1 MASSESYHHAEK
13 AGNAGDVWKHFI
25 LLAITEALIKERS
38 PSSQSALFVYVDT
51 HAGKGRYCLP
61 PKGDWRWGLGTIRP
75 HLQEHAEW
83 PYFRLLSR
91 FDANVYPGSWHL
103 VGSYLH
109 ERNVPFE
116 LHLAENNQ
124 TVKKDLDVIARS
136 LPFGSHI
143 RSYYMNGFELPSCL
157 PRADLVLVD
166 PPFGSKSND
175 WTEIKTMLP
184 ELKRVASAFL
194 IWYPITNKR
203 FGLDEFIS
211 EVSLPTYE
219 LHWFP
224 MKPGGNLKGCGMIAG
239 GQAGTIL
246 KQIRPQLHTLAR
258 LLPWRG
264 AGFDHAQLHLVQ
276 P

>member
-13 AGNAGDVWKHFI
+13 TGNAGDVWKHFI

-157 PRADLVLVD
+157 PRVDLVLVD
-166 PPFGSKSND
+166 PPFGSKSTD
-175 WTEIKTMLP
+175 WKQIVKMLP
-184 ELKRVASAFL
+184 VLKRVASAFL

-203 FGLDEFIS
+203 FRPDDLIR
-211 EVSLPTYE
+211 EVSMPGYE
-219 LHWFP
+219 IHWSP
-224 MKPGGNLKGCGMIAG
+224 INPGGNLKGCGMIGG
-239 GQAGTIL
+239 GQAATIL
-246 KQIRPQLHTLAR
+246 DQLCPQLQRLSR

-264 AGFDHAQLHLVQ
+264 TGFDHAHVHLV
-276 P
+276 